1 MRGFFL
7 FYFRNLLQIVQVTGI
22 GLLCI
27 LQYISAANIVAISIK
42 KVKFGGLLTLRCASV
57 FRIQRKH
64 GGGIHFYSRLPI
76 AMKN

>member
-27 LQYISAANIVAISIK
+27 FQYSSAANIVAISIK

-64 GGGIHFYSRLPI
+64 EGIHFYSRLAI
-76 AMKN
+76 GVKI